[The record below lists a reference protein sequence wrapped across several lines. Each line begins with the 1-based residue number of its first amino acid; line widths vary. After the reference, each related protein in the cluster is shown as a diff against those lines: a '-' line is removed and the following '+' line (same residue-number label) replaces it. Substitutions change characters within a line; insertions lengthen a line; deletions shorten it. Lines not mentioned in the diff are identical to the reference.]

1 MKSFFCF
8 FFLSKCLSSSLDSLI
23 PSGLEDKKKT
33 KQKAKKSFLN
43 CPPPPP
49 PPLPPPSSLIHRPII
64 SKVAIIFELQVPIG
78 RIADTTER
86 SWRIR
91 LQTDC
96 TCLAGRS
103 GRIQFP
109 AQEKP
114 VLTTGFYFYFI
125 YQFDSFF
132 LLFICSFFV

>member
-1 MKSFFCF
+1 MSFFF
-8 FFLSKCLSSSLDSLI
+8 FGFIDSI
-23 PSGLEDKKKT
+23 RAGRQKKNKT
-33 KQKAKKSFLN
+33 ESEEIISQ
-43 CPPPPP
+43 
-49 PPLPPPSSLIHRPII
+49 SLIHRPII